1 MHNGINYIEQY
12 ISIPGQVHALIS
24 TSNFFEI
31 LVISS
36 VCLVIP
42 SPMIHVIWFSPWK
55 QLIFF
60 EKSIFFC
67 LINLQFVEAELFES
81 CWNNAFH
88 FPSDLFKWFYEHL
101 IFC

>member
-42 SPMIHVIWFSPWK
+42 SPMIHVIWFSP
-55 QLIFF
+55 
-60 EKSIFFC
+60 
-67 LINLQFVEAELFES
+67 
-81 CWNNAFH
+81 
-88 FPSDLFKWFYEHL
+88 
-101 IFC
+101 